1 MNDKINDELR
11 KSGSQIKFN
20 YNQQVELKKYIES
33 KVTINGNSMVSRTY
47 GKS

>member
-20 YNQQVELKKYIES
+20 YNQQVELKYIES